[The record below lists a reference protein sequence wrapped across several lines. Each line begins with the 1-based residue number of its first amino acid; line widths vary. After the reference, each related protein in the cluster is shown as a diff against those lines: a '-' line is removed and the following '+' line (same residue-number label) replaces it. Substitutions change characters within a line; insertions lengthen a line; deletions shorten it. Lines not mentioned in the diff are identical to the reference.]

1 VNDLLSREIENIVV
15 KRFLSSTSGI
25 GKTSG
30 MIENVKSFIDEVLM
44 FKSDFEVCVICCDL
58 EQKKILRTLFTDHY
72 LKYIELKTMQEI
84 MYKLSEFPIN
94 LDAVEDVP
102 SLNMLRLDDKHYEKF
117 FVEPQC
123 YVNLLQRY
131 LDKVDKIKE
140 ILC

>member
-1 VNDLLSREIENIVV
+1 MNDLLSREIENIVV